1 MLMKITNWIAMAA
14 LLALAALWGSAAN
27 SQFSRF
33 LLACVACLGAT
44 AILLAGTSEEVR
56 VGGRICWPGSQHQM
70 TSIRKLAV
78 SLSRAVVASPL
89 LGADLATA

>member
-1 MLMKITNWIAMAA
+1 MLMKIMDWIAMAA

-44 AILLAGTSEEVR
+44 AILLQVQA
-56 VGGRICWPGSQHQM
+56 
-70 TSIRKLAV
+70 RKYVLAV
-78 SLSRAVVASPL
+78 GFIGREAN
-89 LGADLATA
+89 TK